1 MKASRAEA
9 CGSLHAG
16 FDYRRLASPCADGE
30 TPRAVVVLHDERD
43 GPIVRGLEA
52 LRALSAQGTIKPLLV
67 ACATKSG
74 LKVTRVA
81 DGVST
86 ADDLFDALHRAGRID
101 RLDIVTVFSETLDDH
116 AGSDLADAASEL
128 VRLSRRLAGAGASV
142 WDHRVSV
149 SSYDSLGTAAFSGT
163 PDTRVVVI
171 AEDRRSPSAMARP
184 LDASDLEEFGPHAAA
199 EIASLCGLW
208 ETVDGAALEL
218 IRATAS
224 GTGSPLVVLARSFVR
239 TARLSHPSPAEAMQ
253 RGESLPVPDGAMR
266 TPVPEA
272 VTDHVVG
279 LLHPQDLRWQPHH
292 SAPPDSVGGPSFW
305 RGFGARLLSDLRRF
319 PSRLRNRGRSEMS
332 AAFDEMAAG
341 WRSETPWLFASD
353 VAAGEADSAGGP
365 VCGQGPRPVEV
376 FVPDVWADLVQSIL
390 GVADYSEHARRV
402 RQDASGD
409 ERHLLVSKRYLAS
422 VPEGAAEAGDD
433 PGSVYRWLGGEEAM
447 QPRTC
452 WESSSADAPEAS
464 DPASPR
470 PEPVTDSLDSVDERE
485 PAANGGPAGGIESAG
500 EVEFTEDLGPS
511 VRVDPAMGAA
521 SSQGGGTDS
530 NDELLQHR
538 AVGEPSDPRPFGWD
552 DGDLLQ
558 RLTAEFDQH
567 KGRADRALHECHQRM
582 AETGSVWRDRL
593 RPDIE
598 MSRAVPYLLA
608 YGILLALLC
617 WTVLPGWDVLQTDI
631 VENSWWLSR
640 VWVSVTTALALS
652 LLVLNMPRETKRRQI
667 HLIVGTATLLGAAS
681 WLLLAD
687 GPVRSLLEADVTALA
702 PLLIV
707 VLVALMAVSVWLM
720 IGRDSTTSALRLSAV
735 LMLMY
740 VTAVAVAVLND
751 ANFTEQIGFLRSGGY
766 RLIVVL
772 SVVAGCLVLA
782 SFAVV
787 SILHYRHTLDLKCRR
802 DEVQELASWH
812 HAAHREA
819 ERLASVLPHW
829 LGAALALHRIIRLP
843 YGALH
848 EPSTAG
854 GRRFVGDGA
863 GSLWNA
869 SSGESGTE
877 RGLSAQPDR
886 MRRSVL
892 MKSVFCVLEATDRG
906 HETFRRLLQSDL
918 ARPGWLYAQYR
929 RAAEA
934 YRASLDTLGP
944 VGLAGRG
951 WPNACA
957 YPYPADENVLETVNG
972 DRWPFVQ
979 RLYRGDF
986 DPVLRERVEAF
997 AAGDGLDELF
1007 DEIESFRVAFGTHP
1021 DEAPRDLFA
1030 EIALDPDPEIP
1041 QGILGGMSL
1050 NISHEERQMQSCLW
1064 WPQRLTV
1071 PSGSEP
1077 HARSRSLRL
1086 GDSVVHQAVRVD
1098 LSVPISLTALTG
1110 ASARGLAVADSG
1122 AGHAVGPDN
1131 AEMLEP
1137 LF

>member
-1 MKASRAEA
+1 MKASRAET
-9 CGSLHAG
+9 CHSLHAG

-43 GPIVRGLEA
+43 DPIVSALEA
-52 LRALSAQGTIKPLLV
+52 LRVLSAQGTIKPLLV
-67 ACATKSG
+67 ACATESG
-74 LKVTRVA
+74 LKVTRVS

-86 ADDLFDALHRAGRID
+86 AEDLFDALHRAGRID
-101 RLDIVTVFSETLDDH
+101 RLDILTVISETLDDH
-116 AGSDLADAASEL
+116 TGSDLAEAASEL

-171 AEDRRSPSAMARP
+171 AEDRRYPSAIARP
-184 LDASDLEEFGPHAAA
+184 LDASDIEEFGLHAAV

-208 ETVDGAALEL
+208 ETMDGTALEL
-218 IRATAS
+218 IRTTAS

-239 TARLSHPSPAEAMQ
+239 TAQLSHPSPAEAMQ

-272 VTDHVVG
+272 VSAHAVG

-292 SAPPDSVGGPSFW
+292 SASPDSVGGASFW

-319 PSRLRNRGRSEMS
+319 PSRLRNRGRSEIA

-353 VAAGEADSAGGP
+353 VAEGETDPAGGP
-365 VCGQGPRPVEV
+365 VCGRAPRPVEV
-376 FVPDVWADLVQSIL
+376 FVPDVWADLVQGIL

-402 RQDASGD
+402 RQDALGD

-422 VPEGAAEAGDD
+422 VPRGASDASDD
-433 PGSVYRWLGGEEAM
+433 PGLVFRWLSGEAAM
-447 QPRTC
+447 QQC
-452 WESSSADAPEAS
+452 AGWQSSSADGLATGAPSWQHSEI
-464 DPASPR
+464 
-470 PEPVTDSLDSVDERE
+470 VTDMIDSVDDCE
-485 PAANGGPAGGIESAG
+485 PAADDGPAGGLESAG
-500 EVEFTEDLGPS
+500 EV
-511 VRVDPAMGAA
+511 
-521 SSQGGGTDS
+521 DS
-530 NDELLQHR
+530 T
-538 AVGEPSDPRPFGWD
+538 EPSDTRPFGWD

-558 RLTAEFDQH
+558 RLTAEFDQ
-567 KGRADRALHECHQRM
+567 RRRLADRALQECHQRM
-582 AETGSVWRDRL
+582 TELASVWRDRL
-593 RPDIE
+593 RPDVE

-640 VWVSVTTALALS
+640 AWVSVTTALALS
-652 LLVLNMPRETKRRQI
+652 LMVLNMPRETKRRQI
-667 HLIVGTATLLGAAS
+667 HLIVGTAALLGAAS

-687 GPVRSLLEADVTALA
+687 GPVRSLLEADAAALA

-707 VLVALMAVSVWLM
+707 ALVVLMAVSVWLM

-735 LMLMY
+735 LVLVY
-740 VTAVAVAVLND
+740 VTAIAVAVLND
-751 ANFTEQIGFLRSGGY
+751 ANFTERIDFLRSGDY

-787 SILHYRHTLDLKCRR
+787 SILHYRDTLDLARRR

-812 HAAHREA
+812 FAAHREA
-819 ERLASVLPHW
+819 ERLASVVPHW
-829 LGAALALHRIIRLP
+829 LGTALALHRIIRVP
-843 YGALH
+843 YGALD
-848 EPSTAG
+848 EPSAEG
-854 GRRFVGDGA
+854 NRRFVGDGA
-863 GSLWNA
+863 GGLWKD
-869 SSGESGTE
+869 SSGESGSEGT
-877 RGLSAQPDR
+877 LSAQPDR
-886 MRRSVL
+886 MHRSAL

-906 HETFRRLLQSDL
+906 HETFRRLLQADL
-918 ARPGWLYAQYR
+918 ARPGWLYTQYR

-934 YRASLDTLGP
+934 YRASLGTPGLG
-944 VGLAGRG
+944 GLSGRG

-957 YPYPADENVLETVNG
+957 YPYPADEDVLTTVNG

-986 DPVLRERVEAF
+986 DPVLRERVDAF
-997 AAGDGLDELF
+997 VLGDGLDELF
-1007 DEIESFRVAFGTHP
+1007 DEIESFRVSFGTHP
-1021 DEAPRDLFA
+1021 DEAPLDLIA
-1030 EIALDPDPEIP
+1030 EIALDADPEIP
-1041 QGILGGMSL
+1041 PSMLGDLSL
-1050 NISHEERQMQSCLW
+1050 NISRDERQMQSCLW
-1064 WPQRLTV
+1064 WPQRLAV
-1071 PSGSEP
+1071 PPGSAP

-1086 GDSVVHQAVRVD
+1086 GDSVIHQAVRVD
-1098 LSVPISLTALTG
+1098 LSEPIHLTAL
-1110 ASARGLAVADSG
+1110 AAAAAHVPAVADSQG
-1122 AGHAVGPDN
+1122 YQDGDAAD
-1131 AEMLEP
+1131 ADLLEP
-1137 LF
+1137 LL

>member
-1 MKASRAEA
+1 MKASRADA
-9 CGSLHAG
+9 CRSLQAG
-16 FDYRRLASPCADGE
+16 FDYRRLAGPCVDSE

-43 GPIVRGLEA
+43 DPIVSGLEA
-52 LRALSAQGTIKPLLV
+52 MRVLSAQGTIKPMLV
-67 ACATKSG
+67 ACAAESG
-74 LKVTRVA
+74 LKVTLVV

-86 ADDLFDALHRAGRID
+86 ADDLFDALHRVGRID
-101 RLDIVTVFSETLDDH
+101 RLDVVTVLSETLGDH
-116 AGSDLADAASEL
+116 AGSDLAEAASEL

-149 SSYDSLGTAAFSGT
+149 SSYDSLGTAAFGGT
-163 PDTRVVVI
+163 PDTRVVII

-184 LDASDLEEFGPHAAA
+184 LATADLEEFGLHAAV

-208 ETVDGAALEL
+208 ETVDGSALEM
-218 IRATAS
+218 IRPMAS

-239 TARLSHPSPAEAMQ
+239 TARLMHPSPAEAVQ

-272 VTDHVVG
+272 VTGQAVG
-279 LLHPQDLRWQPHH
+279 LLHPQDLRWRPHH
-292 SAPPDSVGGPSFW
+292 SAPPDSIGGRSFW

-319 PSRLRNRGRSEMS
+319 PSRLRSRGRSEMS

-341 WRSETPWLFASD
+341 WRSETPWLFSSD
-353 VAAGEADSAGGP
+353 AAAGEADSARGP
-365 VCGQGPRPVEV
+365 VCGRDPRPVEV
-376 FVPDVWADLVQSIL
+376 FVPDIWTDLVQSTL

-409 ERHLLVSKRYLAS
+409 ERHLLVAKRYLAS
-422 VPEGAAEAGDD
+422 VPEGTTAAGDD
-433 PGSVYRWLGGEEAM
+433 PGSVYRWLSGEEAR
-447 QPRTC
+447 QPRTRSA
-452 WESSSADAPEAS
+452 SSSAGAPETS
-464 DPASPR
+464 DPPTAR
-470 PEPVTDSLDSVDERE
+470 PEPVTHSLDSVDERE
-485 PAANGGPAGGIESAG
+485 PVANGGPATGIESAG
-500 EVEFTEDLGPS
+500 EVESTEALGPS
-511 VRVDPAMGAA
+511 VHVDPAMGAA
-521 SSQGGGTDS
+521 SSQGRDTDS
-530 NDELLQHR
+530 NDEPLQHR
-538 AVGEPSDPRPFGWD
+538 TVVEPSDPRPFGWD

-567 KGRADRALHECHQRM
+567 RRRADRALDECRQLM
-582 AETGSVWRDRL
+582 AETGSRWRDRL
-593 RPDIE
+593 RPDVE

-667 HLIVGTATLLGAAS
+667 HLIVGTAALLGVAS

-687 GPVRSLLEADVTALA
+687 GPVRSLLEADVAALA

-707 VLVALMAVSVWLM
+707 VLVVLMAVSVWLM

-735 LMLMY
+735 LILMY
-740 VTAVAVAVLND
+740 VIAVTVAVLND
-751 ANFTEQIGFLRSGGY
+751 ANFTEQVSFLRSGGY

-772 SVVAGCLVLA
+772 SVVAGCLVLS

-787 SILHYRHTLDLKCRR
+787 SILHYRHTLDLERRR

-812 HAAHREA
+812 HAARREA
-819 ERLASVLPHW
+819 ERLASVIPHW
-829 LGAALALHRIIRLP
+829 LGVALALHRIIRLP
-843 YGALH
+843 YGALD
-848 EPSTAG
+848 ESSTEDG
-854 GRRFVGDGA
+854 HRLVGDGA
-863 GSLWNA
+863 ASLWEA
-869 SSGESGTE
+869 SSAESGSE
-877 RGLSAQPDR
+877 RGSSAQPDR
-886 MRRSVL
+886 IHRSVL
-892 MKSVFCVLEATDRG
+892 MKSVFCALEVTDRG

-934 YRASLDTLGP
+934 YRVSLDTLGP
-944 VGLAGRG
+944 GGLSGRG

-957 YPYPADENVLETVNG
+957 YPYPTDEDLLETVNG

-1007 DEIESFRVAFGTHP
+1007 DEIESFRIIVGAHP
-1021 DEAPRDLFA
+1021 DEVPLGLFA
-1030 EIALDPDPEIP
+1030 EVASDPDPEIP
-1041 QGILGGMSL
+1041 QGMLSDLAL
-1050 NISHEERQMQSCLW
+1050 NISREERQMQSCLW
-1064 WPQRLTV
+1064 WPQRLAV
-1071 PSGSEP
+1071 PSGLVP
-1077 HARSRSLRL
+1077 NARSRSLRQAN
-1086 GDSVVHQAVRVD
+1086 SVVHQAVRVD
-1098 LSVPISLTALTG
+1098 ISEPVHLAAL
-1110 ASARGLAVADSG
+1110 AADAPADSVIVDSDG
-1122 AGHAVGPDN
+1122 YQDGGPDD
-1131 AEMLEP
+1131 ADLLEP
-1137 LF
+1137 LL

>member
-9 CGSLHAG
+9 CRSLHAG

-43 GPIVRGLEA
+43 DPIVSGLEA
-52 LRALSAQGTIKPLLV
+52 LRVLSAQGTTKPLLV
-67 ACATKSG
+67 ACATESG
-74 LKVTRVA
+74 LRVTRVV

-86 ADDLFDALHRAGRID
+86 ADDLFDALHRAGRIG
-101 RLDIVTVFSETLDDH
+101 RLDIVTVFSETLDEH
-116 AGSDLADAASEL
+116 AGSDLAEAASEL

-142 WDHRVSV
+142 QDHRVSV
-149 SSYDSLGTAAFSGT
+149 SSYDSLGTAAFNGT

-171 AEDRRSPSAMARP
+171 AEDRRYSSATARP
-184 LDASDLEEFGPHAAA
+184 LDASDTEEFGLHTAV

-272 VTDHVVG
+272 VTAHAVG
-279 LLHPQDLRWQPHH
+279 LLHPQELRWQPHH
-292 SAPPDSVGGPSFW
+292 SAPPESVGGSSFW

-353 VAAGEADSAGGP
+353 VAVGDADPAGGP
-365 VCGQGPRPVEV
+365 VCGRAPRPVEV
-376 FVPDVWADLVQSIL
+376 FVPDVWADLVQGIL
-390 GVADYSEHARRV
+390 GIADYSDHARRV

-409 ERHLLVSKRYLAS
+409 ERHVAVSKRYLAS
-422 VPEGAAEAGDD
+422 VPEGATEASDD
-433 PGSVYRWLGGEEAM
+433 PRSVYRWLGGEEAM
-447 QPRTC
+447 QQC
-452 WESSSADAPEAS
+452 AGWESSSAGGPAADAPGWQQ
-464 DPASPR
+464 PQ
-470 PEPVTDSLDSVDERE
+470 PVTDSIDSVNDSE
-485 PAANGGPAGGIESAG
+485 PAADDGPNGGLESTV
-500 EVEFTEDLGPS
+500 EVDCTG
-511 VRVDPAMGAA
+511 
-521 SSQGGGTDS
+521 SSDT
-530 NDELLQHR
+530 
-538 AVGEPSDPRPFGWD
+538 RPLGWD

-558 RLTAEFDQH
+558 RLTSEFDQH
-567 KGRADRALHECHQRM
+567 KRRADRALQECHQRM
-582 AETGSVWRDRL
+582 AELGSVWRDRL
-593 RPDIE
+593 RPDVE

-640 VWVSVTTALALS
+640 VWVLITTVLVLS
-652 LLVLNMPRETKRRQI
+652 LLVLNMPRDTKRRQI
-667 HLIVGTATLLGAAS
+667 HLIVGTAVLLGAAS

-687 GPVRSLLEADVTALA
+687 GPIRSLLEADAAALA

-735 LMLMY
+735 AVLVY

-751 ANFTEQIGFLRSGGY
+751 VNFTEQIGFLRSGGY
-766 RLIVVL
+766 RLIIVM
-772 SVVAGCLVLA
+772 SVVSGCLVLT

-787 SILHYRHTLDLKCRR
+787 SILHYRQTLDLERRR
-802 DEVQELASWH
+802 DEAQELASWH

-843 YGALH
+843 YGALD
-848 EPSTAG
+848 EPSTEG
-854 GRRFVGDGA
+854 DRRFVGDGA
-863 GSLWNA
+863 GSLWKD
-869 SSGESGTE
+869 SGGESGTDRE
-877 RGLSAQPDR
+877 SPAQSDR
-886 MRRSVL
+886 MHKSVL
-892 MKSVFCVLEATDRG
+892 MKSVFCVLETTDKGR
-906 HETFRRLLQSDL
+906 ETFRRLLQADL
-918 ARPGWLYAQYR
+918 ARSGWLYAQFR

-934 YRASLDTLGP
+934 YRVSLGTPGTSGFSD
-944 VGLAGRG
+944 RG

-957 YPYPADENVLETVNG
+957 YPYPADEDVLNTING

-986 DPVLRERVEAF
+986 DPAMRERVEKF
-997 AAGDGLDELF
+997 VVGDGLDELF
-1007 DEIESFRVAFGTHP
+1007 DEIESFRVSFGAHP
-1021 DEAPRDLFA
+1021 DEDPLELMA
-1030 EIALDPDPEIP
+1030 EIAPDVDPEIP
-1041 QGILGGMSL
+1041 PSMLGDLSL
-1050 NISHEERQMQSCLW
+1050 NISRDERQMQSCLW
-1064 WPQRLTV
+1064 WPQRLDV
-1071 PSGSEP
+1071 PPGSVP

-1086 GDSVVHQAVRVD
+1086 GDSVVHQVVRVD
-1098 LSVPISLTALTG
+1098 LSKPIHLTALT
-1110 ASARGLAVADSG
+1110 STVSPSRAVADSD
-1122 AGHAVGPDN
+1122 GHPGGDPAD
-1131 AEMLEP
+1131 ADLLEP
-1137 LF
+1137 LL

>member
-9 CGSLHAG
+9 CSLHAG
-16 FDYRRLASPCADGE
+16 FDYRRLTSSCADGE

-43 GPIVRGLEA
+43 DPIVSGLEA
-52 LRALSAQGTIKPLLV
+52 LRVLSAQGTIKPLLV
-67 ACATKSG
+67 ACTTESG

-86 ADDLFDALHRAGRID
+86 ADDLFDALHRTGRID
-101 RLDIVTVFSETLDDH
+101 RLDIVTVFSESLDDH
-116 AGSDLADAASEL
+116 AGSDLAEAASEL

-149 SSYDSLGTAAFSGT
+149 SSYDSLGTTAFSGT

-171 AEDRRSPSAMARP
+171 AEDRRHPSAIARP
-184 LDASDLEEFGPHAAA
+184 LDASDIEEFGLHAAV
-199 EIASLCGLW
+199 EITSLCGLW

-272 VTDHVVG
+272 VTAHAVG
-279 LLHPQDLRWQPHH
+279 LLHPQELRWQPHH
-292 SAPPDSVGGPSFW
+292 SAPPDSVGGSSFW

-332 AAFDEMAAG
+332 AAVDEMAAG

-353 VAAGEADSAGGP
+353 AAAGEADPASGH
-365 VCGQGPRPVEV
+365 VCGRAPRPVEV
-376 FVPDVWADLVQSIL
+376 FVPDVWADLVQGIL
-390 GVADYSEHARRV
+390 GIADYSEHARRV
-402 RQDASGD
+402 RQDAGD
-409 ERHLLVSKRYLAS
+409 ERHLVVSKRYLAS
-422 VPEGAAEAGDD
+422 IPEGASEASDD

-447 QPRTC
+447 QQC
-452 WESSSADAPEAS
+452 AGWESSSADG
-464 DPASPR
+464 PATGTPGWQH
-470 PEPVTDSLDSVDERE
+470 PQPVTDSIDSVDDCE
-485 PAANGGPAGGIESAG
+485 PSADDGPAGGLESAG
-500 EVEFTEDLGPS
+500 EVDSTGPS
-511 VRVDPAMGAA
+511 N
-521 SSQGGGTDS
+521 T
-530 NDELLQHR
+530 
-538 AVGEPSDPRPFGWD
+538 RPFGWD

-558 RLTAEFDQH
+558 GLTAEFDQH
-567 KGRADRALHECHQRM
+567 KRRADQALQECHQRM
-582 AETGSVWRDRL
+582 AELGSVWRDRL
-593 RPDIE
+593 RPDVE

-640 VWVSVTTALALS
+640 VWVLVTTALALS

-667 HLIVGTATLLGAAS
+667 HLIVGTAAMLGAAS

-687 GPVRSLLEADVTALA
+687 GPVRSLLEADAAALA

-720 IGRDSTTSALRLSAV
+720 IGRDSTTSAFRLSAV
-735 LMLMY
+735 LMLVY
-740 VTAVAVAVLND
+740 VTAIAVAVLND

-766 RLIVVL
+766 RLIIVL
-772 SVVAGCLVLA
+772 SVVAGCLVLT

-787 SILHYRHTLDLKCRR
+787 SILHYRHTLDLERRR

-843 YGALH
+843 YGALD
-848 EPSTAG
+848 EPSTEG
-854 GRRFVGDGA
+854 VRRFVGDGA
-863 GSLWNA
+863 GSLWKA

-877 RGLSAQPDR
+877 RELSVQADR
-886 MRRSVL
+886 MHRSVL

-906 HETFRRLLQSDL
+906 HETFRRLLQADL

-934 YRASLDTLGP
+934 YRASLGTPGSG
-944 VGLAGRG
+944 GLSGRG

-957 YPYPADENVLETVNG
+957 YPYPADEDVLSTVNG

-986 DPVLRERVEAF
+986 DPAMRERVEAF
-997 AAGDGLDELF
+997 VVGDGLDELF
-1007 DEIESFRVAFGTHP
+1007 DEIESFRVSFGTHP
-1021 DEAPRDLFA
+1021 DEAPLDLIA
-1030 EIALDPDPEIP
+1030 EIAPDVDPEIP
-1041 QGILGGMSL
+1041 PSMLGDLSL
-1050 NISHEERQMQSCLW
+1050 NISRDERQMQSCLW
-1064 WPQRLTV
+1064 WPQRLAV
-1071 PSGSEP
+1071 PSGSVP

-1086 GDSVVHQAVRVD
+1086 GDSVIHQAVRVD
-1098 LSVPISLTALTG
+1098 LSQPIHLTAL
-1110 ASARGLAVADSG
+1110 AAAAAHVPAVADSD
-1122 AGHAVGPDN
+1122 GHQSGDPAD
-1131 AEMLEP
+1131 ADLLEP
-1137 LF
+1137 LL

>member
-1 MKASRAEA
+1 MKVSRAEA
-9 CGSLHAG
+9 CRSLHAG
-16 FDYRRLASPCADGE
+16 FDYRRLASVCADGE
-30 TPRAVVVLHDERD
+30 SPRAVVVLHDERD
-43 GPIVRGLEA
+43 GPIVRGLKA
-52 LRALSAQGTIKPLLV
+52 LRVLSGQGSVKPLLV
-67 ACATKSG
+67 ACATEPG
-74 LKVTRVA
+74 LEVTRIT

-86 ADDLFDALHRAGRID
+86 VDDLFDALHRTGRID
-101 RLDIVTVFSETLDDH
+101 RLDIVTVFSETLDDR
-116 AGSDLADAASEL
+116 AGSDLAETASEL
-128 VRLSRRLAGAGASV
+128 VQLSRRLAGAEASV
-142 WDHRVSV
+142 WDHRVSI
-149 SSYDSLGTAAFSGT
+149 SSYDSLGSAAFSGT

-171 AEDRRSPSAMARP
+171 AEDRRYPSAMARP
-184 LDASDLEEFGPHAAA
+184 LDTSDSEAFGPHAAA

-218 IRATAS
+218 IRTTAS

-239 TARLSHPSPAEAMQ
+239 TARLSCPSPAKSMQ
-253 RGESLPVPDGAMR
+253 RGESLPVPDGALR

-272 VTDHVVG
+272 VADHAVG
-279 LLHPQDLRWQPHH
+279 LLHPPDLRWQPHH

-305 RGFGARLLSDLRRF
+305 RGFGGRLLSDLRLF

-341 WRSETPWLFASD
+341 WRSESPWLFASD

-365 VCGQGPRPVEV
+365 VCGRTPRPVEV
-376 FVPDVWADLVQSIL
+376 FVPNVWEDLVQGVL

-422 VPEGAAEAGDD
+422 VPEGLPRAGDD
-433 PGSVYRWLGGEEAM
+433 PGLVCRWLGGEEVM
-447 QPRTC
+447 QQRTG

-464 DPASPR
+464 DPAPQR

-485 PAANGGPAGGIESAG
+485 PVANGGPAGGIESAD

-558 RLTAEFDQH
+558 RLTAEFDRH
-567 KGRADRALHECHQRM
+567 KRRADRALHECHQRM

-652 LLVLNMPRETKRRQI
+652 LLVLNMPRETKRRQLY
-667 HLIVGTATLLGAAS
+667 LIVGTAALLGTAS

-687 GPVRSLLEADVTALA
+687 GPARRLMEADAGALA
-702 PLLIV
+702 PLLVV
-707 VLVALMAVSVWLM
+707 VLGALMAVCVWLM

-735 LMLMY
+735 LVLVY

-751 ANFTEQIGFLRSGGY
+751 ATFAEQIGFLHSGGY

-787 SILHYRHTLDLKCRR
+787 SILHYRHTLDLERRR
-802 DEVQELASWH
+802 DVLRELDSWH
-812 HAAHREA
+812 HEAHREA

-829 LGAALALHRIIRLP
+829 LGTAMALHRIVRLP
-843 YGALH
+843 YGAPD
-848 EPSTAG
+848 EPRAERHG
-854 GRRFVGDGA
+854 HYVDDGA
-863 GSLWNA
+863 GNLWKTPGEESDTEA
-869 SSGESGTE
+869 GSSV
-877 RGLSAQPDR
+877 QPDR
-886 MRRSVL
+886 MYRSVL
-892 MKSVFCVLEATDRG
+892 SKSVFCVLEATDRG

-934 YRASLDTLGP
+934 YRASLDTPGY

-951 WPNACA
+951 RPDACA
-957 YPYPADENVLETVNG
+957 YPYPADEDLLETANG

-1041 QGILGGMSL
+1041 QGMLGGMSL

-1086 GDSVVHQAVRVD
+1086 GDSVVHQAVRVE

-1110 ASARGLAVADSG
+1110 ASARGLAVAGSG
-1122 AGHAVGPDN
+1122 GDHGVDPDN
-1131 AEMLEP
+1131 AELLEP